1 MNIIKV
7 EVDSKPLSCHLCRFR
22 VQKDPVDISSSTANF
37 LKDIM
42 PANEKQQ
49 CLLTGIGPGE
59 RTYVN
64 IEEMHKYC
72 PLVLTSSK

>member
-1 MNIIKV
+1 
-7 EVDSKPLSCHLCRFR
+7 
-22 VQKDPVDISSSTANF
+22 
-37 LKDIM
+37 M